1 MKESSKKFEGFA
13 HNLIAES
20 LKRWATQSS
29 FVSEKLKERLM
40 NPVDDL
46 DKQIAQIMVDSD
58 GNIIVST
65 VPSSYEYVQGTTE
78 IKVEKKSRY

>member
-46 DKQIAQIMVDSD
+46 DK
-58 GNIIVST
+58 
-65 VPSSYEYVQGTTE
+65 
-78 IKVEKKSRY
+78 